1 MVRQGLQ
8 MEFTGLKGE
17 LMNTEE
23 RIPEE
28 DIDPKSNIAREADA
42 FLSAIAGGADE
53 DQADEAAFLALNP
66 NGVIVDDNGEV
77 LRSGPDSKIA
87 EGEKVIFED
96 GEAETTTAAN
106 VASEA
111 KAASKDAAN
120 DADDE
125 TPTAV
130 AEAASSDADTS
141 DSAAETA
148 ANATAE
154 ATPTEGASENAANSG
169 ATDATGAEFS
179 DEMNDAESAE
189 DSDDEDVDENDSL
202 VTFDDLGLIPEV
214 LEAVKL
220 AGYKTP
226 SPIQAKAIPA
236 LLQGANL
243 LGTAQTGTG
252 KTAAFTLPLLSRIK
266 FKSQRTSMLVLTPTR
281 ELAIQVAEAIQQ
293 YAAKMPEVSVVPV
306 YGGQDISVQLRALKR
321 KASIVVA
328 TPGRLIDHIKRGSV
342 SLGDVQAIVLDEA
355 DEMLDMGFMEDV
367 DTILQEI
374 PESAQRALFS
384 ATMPASVKKIIEE
397 HLGDYEEARIE
408 GKTTTVEN
416 IRQRCLLVKNEHKI
430 EALARVLE
438 GEDFDGVLI
447 FVRTKQNTT
456 EVAEKLES
464 RGFNV
469 APLNGDLAQSMRER
483 TINRLKMGKLDIVVA
498 TDVAARGIDVDRIS
512 LVVNYDIPYD
522 TESYVH
528 RIGRTGRAG
537 RSGNAILFITPREK
551 KMLKIIEKATR
562 QPIETMALPTSEQI
576 SAKRVDAFKNKIK
589 SVISYGE
596 LEKFKALVQ
605 NLVAEGCNMKNGEV
619 SEDGTVTELTAED
632 IAAAVIKMYQ
642 KKQPL
647 FPDLA
652 PLEVPKERRDRRGEG
667 RDFLKAANEN
677 GEGGLNGEEKK
688 RLKKERKEGS
698 NGVEEGFLRYYLG
711 VGRFDHISPKD
722 IVGAIAGEGNI
733 NSSNIG
739 RIKLF
744 DKFSTV
750 ELPETLPQE
759 VLDILAGI
767 TIRGNDAHFRVMTD
781 EPPEGPR
788 PRENRSER
796 RSYHRDERGSFHRD
810 RGDRGER
817 GFGEKKFGGFRKGR
831 EERGF
836 GEKREGFGN
845 REERRRQKFGEKPF
859 RKDHDERDFGDKPF
873 RKTRRFGRF

>member
-1 MVRQGLQ
+1 
-8 MEFTGLKGE
+8 
-17 LMNTEE
+17 MNTEN

-42 FLSAIAGGADE
+42 FLNAIAGGADE
-53 DQADEAAFLALNP
+53 DEADEAAFFANNP
-66 NGVIVDDNGEV
+66 NGVVVDDNGDV
-77 LRSGPDSKIA
+77 VKAGPKSKIA
-87 EGEKVIFED
+87 EGEKVEFIDDDACEKTNCVENED
-96 GEAETTTAAN
+96 TAETE
-106 VASEA
+106 VE
-111 KAASKDAAN
+111 
-120 DADDE
+120 
-125 TPTAV
+125 
-130 AEAASSDADTS
+130 
-141 DSAAETA
+141 AAET
-148 ANATAE
+148 
-154 ATPTEGASENAANSG
+154 
-169 ATDATGAEFS
+169 
-179 DEMNDAESAE
+179 ESAE
-189 DSDDEDVDENDSL
+189 EVESAEQNGDASNDSKNLVESDDSSEEGDNEIGESDGDESL
-202 VTFDDLGLIPEV
+202 VSFEDLGLSAEV

-220 AGYKTP
+220 AGYETP

-252 KTAAFTLPLLSRIK
+252 KTAAFTLPLLSRIE
-266 FKSQRTSMLVLTPTR
+266 FNGHETSMLVLTPTR

-293 YAAKMPEVSVVPV
+293 YSAKMPKIHVVAI
-306 YGGQDISVQLRALKR
+306 YGGQDIAVQIRALKR
-321 KASIVVA
+321 HANIIVA
-328 TPGRLIDHIKRGSV
+328 TPGRLIDHINRGTIVLSAV
-342 SLGDVQAIVLDEA
+342 KAIVLDEA

-367 DTILQEI
+367 DKILKEI
-374 PESAQRALFS
+374 PSDAQRALFS
-384 ATMPASVKKIIEE
+384 ATMPTAVKKIIEQ
-397 HLGDYEEARIE
+397 HLGEYEEALIE

-416 IRQRCLLVKNEHKI
+416 IHQRFLMVKNEHKI

-537 RSGNAILFITPREK
+537 RSGEAILFITPREK
-551 KMLKIIEKATR
+551 KMLKIIERATR
-562 QPIETMALPTSEQI
+562 QPIDTMEMPTADVI
-576 SAKRVDAFKNKIK
+576 SAKRVAAFKNKLK
-589 SVISYGE
+589 SVLSYGE
-596 LEKFKALVQ
+596 LDKFKTLVQ
-605 NLVAEGCNMKNGEV
+605 ELCAEGNNLTNGVEN
-619 SEDGTVTELTAED
+619 EDGSVTPITAED
-632 IAAAVIKMYQ
+632 VAAAVIKIFQ

-647 FPDLA
+647 FPELA
-652 PLEVPKERRDRRGEG
+652 PLEAPRAARREKERSG
-667 RDFLKAANEN
+667 RDFLGNANA
-677 GEGGLNGEEKK
+677 GESNDFGLSGEEAK
-688 RLKKERKEGS
+688 RMRKERKEGL

-711 VGRFDHISPKD
+711 VGRIDHVTPKD

-750 ELPETLPQE
+750 ELPEALPQD
-759 VLDILAGI
+759 VLDLLSNM
-767 TIRGNDAHFRVMTD
+767 TIRGYDARFRVMTD
-781 EPPEGPR
+781 EAPEGPAKGTR

-810 RGDRGER
+810 RGGFGGRGGRGER
-817 GFGEKKFGGFRKGR
+817 SFGHGEGKRRSEFGG
-831 EERGF
+831 ERSGERSEF
-836 GEKREGFGN
+836 GMN
-845 REERRRQKFGEKPF
+845 REERRRQKFGDKPF

-873 RKTRRFGRF
+873 RKTRRFGRH

>member
-1 MVRQGLQ
+1 
-8 MEFTGLKGE
+8 
-17 LMNTEE
+17 MNTEN

-42 FLSAIAGGADE
+42 FLNAIAGGADE
-53 DQADEAAFLALNP
+53 DEADEAAFFANNP
-66 NGVIVDDNGEV
+66 NGVVVDDNGDV
-77 LRSGPDSKIA
+77 VKAGPKSKIA
-87 EGEKVIFED
+87 EGEKVEFIDDDASEKTNCVENED
-96 GEAETTTAAN
+96 TAEAE
-106 VASEA
+106 VE
-111 KAASKDAAN
+111 
-120 DADDE
+120 
-125 TPTAV
+125 
-130 AEAASSDADTS
+130 
-141 DSAAETA
+141 AAET
-148 ANATAE
+148 
-154 ATPTEGASENAANSG
+154 
-169 ATDATGAEFS
+169 
-179 DEMNDAESAE
+179 ESAE
-189 DSDDEDVDENDSL
+189 EVESAEQNGDASNDSKNLVESDDSSEEGDNEIGESNGDESL
-202 VTFDDLGLIPEV
+202 VSFEDLGLSAEV

-220 AGYKTP
+220 AGYETP

-252 KTAAFTLPLLSRIK
+252 KTAAFTLPLLSRIE
-266 FKSQRTSMLVLTPTR
+266 FNGHETSMLVLTPTR

-293 YAAKMPEVSVVPV
+293 YSAKMPKIHVVAI
-306 YGGQDISVQLRALKR
+306 YGGQDIAVQIRALKR
-321 KASIVVA
+321 HANIIVA
-328 TPGRLIDHIKRGSV
+328 TPGRLIDHINRGTIVLSAV
-342 SLGDVQAIVLDEA
+342 KAIVLDEA

-367 DTILQEI
+367 DKILKEI
-374 PESAQRALFS
+374 PKDAQRALFS
-384 ATMPASVKKIIEE
+384 ATMPAAVKKIIEQ
-397 HLGDYEEARIE
+397 HLGEYEEALIE

-416 IRQRCLLVKNEHKI
+416 IHQRFLMVKNEHKI

-537 RSGNAILFITPREK
+537 RSGEAILFITPREK
-551 KMLKIIEKATR
+551 KMLKIIERATR
-562 QPIETMALPTSEQI
+562 QPIDTMEMPTADVI
-576 SAKRVDAFKNKIK
+576 SAKRVAAFKNKLK
-589 SVISYGE
+589 SVLSYGE
-596 LEKFKALVQ
+596 LDKFKTLVQ
-605 NLVAEGCNMKNGEV
+605 ELCAEGNNLTNGVEN
-619 SEDGTVTELTAED
+619 EDGSITPITAED
-632 IAAAVIKMYQ
+632 VAAAVIKIFQ

-647 FPDLA
+647 FPELA
-652 PLEVPKERRDRRGEG
+652 PLEVPRAARREKERSG
-667 RDFLKAANEN
+667 RDFLGNANA
-677 GEGGLNGEEKK
+677 GESNDFGLSGEEAK
-688 RLKKERKEGS
+688 RMRKERKEGL

-711 VGRFDHISPKD
+711 VGRIDHVTPKD

-750 ELPETLPQE
+750 ELPEALPQD
-759 VLDILAGI
+759 VLDLLSNM
-767 TIRGNDAHFRVMTD
+767 TIRGYDARFRVMTD
-781 EPPEGPR
+781 EAPEGPAKGTR

-810 RGDRGER
+810 RGGFGGRGGRGER
-817 GFGEKKFGGFRKGR
+817 GFGHGEGKRRSEFGG
-831 EERGF
+831 ERSGERSEF
-836 GEKREGFGN
+836 GMN
-845 REERRRQKFGEKPF
+845 REERRRQKFGDKPF

-873 RKTRRFGRF
+873 RKTRRFGRH

>member
-1 MVRQGLQ
+1 
-8 MEFTGLKGE
+8 
-17 LMNTEE
+17 MNTEN

-42 FLSAIAGGADE
+42 FLNAIAGGADE
-53 DQADEAAFLALNP
+53 DEADEAAFFANNP
-66 NGVIVDDNGEV
+66 NGVVVDDNGDV
-77 LRSGPDSKIA
+77 VKAGPKSKIA
-87 EGEKVIFED
+87 EGEKVEFIDDDASEKTNCVENED
-96 GEAETTTAAN
+96 TAEAE
-106 VASEA
+106 VE
-111 KAASKDAAN
+111 
-120 DADDE
+120 
-125 TPTAV
+125 
-130 AEAASSDADTS
+130 
-141 DSAAETA
+141 AAET
-148 ANATAE
+148 
-154 ATPTEGASENAANSG
+154 
-169 ATDATGAEFS
+169 
-179 DEMNDAESAE
+179 ESAE
-189 DSDDEDVDENDSL
+189 EVESAKQNGDASNDSKNLVESDDSSEEGDNEIGESDGDESL
-202 VTFDDLGLIPEV
+202 VSFEDLGLSAEV

-220 AGYKTP
+220 AGYETP

-252 KTAAFTLPLLSRIK
+252 KTAAFTLPLLSRIE
-266 FKSQRTSMLVLTPTR
+266 FNGHETSMLVLTPTR

-293 YAAKMPEVSVVPV
+293 YSAKMPKIHVVAI
-306 YGGQDISVQLRALKR
+306 YGGQDIAVQIRALKR
-321 KASIVVA
+321 HANIIVA
-328 TPGRLIDHIKRGSV
+328 TPGRLIDHINRGTIVLSAV
-342 SLGDVQAIVLDEA
+342 KAIVLDEA

-367 DTILQEI
+367 DKILKEI
-374 PESAQRALFS
+374 PKDAQRALFS
-384 ATMPASVKKIIEE
+384 ATMPTAVKKIIEQ
-397 HLGDYEEARIE
+397 HLGEYEEALIE

-416 IRQRCLLVKNEHKI
+416 IHQRFLMVKNEHKI

-537 RSGNAILFITPREK
+537 RSGEAILFITPREK
-551 KMLKIIEKATR
+551 KMLKIIERATR
-562 QPIETMALPTSEQI
+562 QPIDTMEMPTADVI
-576 SAKRVDAFKNKIK
+576 SAKRVAAFKNKLK
-589 SVISYGE
+589 SVLSYGE
-596 LEKFKALVQ
+596 LDKFKTLVQ
-605 NLVAEGCNMKNGEV
+605 ELCAEGNNLTNGVEN
-619 SEDGTVTELTAED
+619 EDGSVTPITAED
-632 IAAAVIKMYQ
+632 VAAAVIKIYQ

-647 FPDLA
+647 FPELA
-652 PLEVPKERRDRRGEG
+652 PLEVPRAARREKERSG
-667 RDFLKAANEN
+667 RDFLGNANA
-677 GEGGLNGEEKK
+677 GESNDFGLSGEEAK
-688 RLKKERKEGS
+688 RMRKERKEGL

-711 VGRFDHISPKD
+711 VGRIDHVTPKD

-750 ELPETLPQE
+750 ELPEALPQD
-759 VLDILAGI
+759 VLDLLSNM
-767 TIRGNDAHFRVMTD
+767 TIRGYDARFRVMTD
-781 EPPEGPR
+781 DAPEGPAKGTR

-810 RGDRGER
+810 RGGFGGRGGRGER
-817 GFGEKKFGGFRKGR
+817 GFGHGEGKRRGEFGG
-831 EERGF
+831 ERSGERSEF
-836 GEKREGFGN
+836 GMN
-845 REERRRQKFGEKPF
+845 REERRRQKFGDKPF

-873 RKTRRFGRF
+873 RKTRRFGRH